1 MRARKQRGLMIVA
14 VVAVLPVMASSQGPD
29 QTLVVTGHAGSLP
42 LTLINGRNY
51 VDIEA
56 LARLAN
62 VSLTFDGNQF
72 TLTLPVAGGNAR
84 SEAGQSPTPSTGFSP
99 EFLRAAIEAMSTVR
113 EWHSALASAIENQF
127 PMAKGGLASYQAQAR
142 MNLRLAK
149 TAATSDADKSA
160 MQLMTNAFEKMNQLN
175 DKYVRSRADMNY
187 IAPDALKNDPLDQSL
202 IVCGKS
208 LGAMAASGQFTD
220 DGSCH

>member
-1 MRARKQRGLMIVA
+1 MIVA
-14 VVAVLPVMASSQGPD
+14 VAAVVPVMASPQGPG

-42 LTLINGRNY
+42 VALIDGRNY

-62 VSLTFDGNQF
+62 VSLTFDGNQY
-72 TLTLPVAGGNAR
+72 TLTLPAAAGGNAR
-84 SEAGQSPTPSTGFSP
+84 SVGGQSPTPGTGLSG

-142 MNLRLAK
+142 TNLRLAQ
-149 TAATSDADKSA
+149 TAATSEADKSA
-160 MQLMTNAFEKMNQLN
+160 MQLMMNGFEKMTQLN
-175 DKYVRSRADMNY
+175 DKYVRDRADMTY

-202 IVCGKS
+202 IACGKS